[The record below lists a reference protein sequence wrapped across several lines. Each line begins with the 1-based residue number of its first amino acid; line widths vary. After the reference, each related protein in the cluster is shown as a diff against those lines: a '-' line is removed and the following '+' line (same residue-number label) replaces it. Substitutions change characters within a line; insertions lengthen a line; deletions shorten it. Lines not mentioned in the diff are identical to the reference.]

1 MVLFIDYAM
10 HSKENLIFSI
20 LISNEMQIWKI
31 GEVVMPTAGVLER
44 REGSRILLLKLQTV
58 NKISLKTSLCTIYLV
73 NSENL
78 VLHLQPPS

>member
-31 GEVVMPTAGVLER
+31 GEVVMPTAGVLEQ
-44 REGSRILLLKLQTV
+44 GG
-58 NKISLKTSLCTIYLV
+58 
-73 NSENL
+73 
-78 VLHLQPPS
+78 

>member
-31 GEVVMPTAGVLER
+31 GEVLMPTAGTLGTKEGGRTFFLVLQER
-44 REGSRILLLKLQTV
+44 IFFLIFFYIFVSI
-58 NKISLKTSLCTIYLV
+58 
-73 NSENL
+73 NSEKL
-78 VLHLQPPS
+78 GL